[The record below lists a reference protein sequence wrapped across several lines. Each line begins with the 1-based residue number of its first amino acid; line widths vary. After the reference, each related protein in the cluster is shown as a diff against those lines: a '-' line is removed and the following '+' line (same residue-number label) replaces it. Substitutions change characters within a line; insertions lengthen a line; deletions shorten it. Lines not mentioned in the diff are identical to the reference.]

1 MLMDRFRLDGKVAIV
16 TGAGRGI
23 GEGCALAF
31 AEVGANVVCAARTQE
46 QIDDTAEKVRGF
58 GGDGLAVACDVSQRD
73 QLENLVA
80 RTIEHFG
87 RIDILV
93 NNAGGTPPKPAL
105 RTGEEMFNKA
115 FQFNVTTAFLM
126 TRLVVPHMLE
136 KDGGSVVN
144 ISSAAGRL
152 AQPGFAAYGTAK
164 AALSSLSRLLAS
176 EFAPRVRVN
185 AIAVGS
191 IETTALTPFLD
202 EDTRHQMEELTP
214 MKSLGQV
221 EDIALGVLYLASP
234 ASRWVTGKIFE
245 IDGGIEATNWPFDF
259 PPV

>member
-1 MLMDRFRLDGKVAIV
+1 M
-16 TGAGRGI
+16 GAR
-23 GEGCALAF
+23 
-31 AEVGANVVCAARTQE
+31 VVVAARTAE
-46 QIDDTAEKVRGF
+46 QIEETAEAARKFGVEALPVR
-58 GGDGLAVACDVSQRD
+58 CDVMKKE
-73 QLENLVA
+73 QLEHLVEETMQ
-80 RTIEHFG
+80 RFG